1 MKEISKVSFIK
12 LIKPVILL
20 TPMSFL
26 FHYIETSLFTNASIF
41 AFFLT
46 SSFIVLAGIISV
58 EIKHNFIFLIN
69 IVSVLL
75 SMLLGRVFITA
86 PNESWFNPF
95 GMNFAIVFIG
105 IIILLGILI
114 IRLFAKSYWLWYNR
128 KVRLSIGTHKTPKG
142 DQIYS
147 IINYNMEY

>member
-12 LIKPVILL
+12 LIKVVILL

-41 AFFLT
+41 AFLGTFL
-46 SSFIVLAGIISV
+46 FIILSGIISV
-58 EIKHNFIFLIN
+58 KIKPNFIILIN

-75 SMLLGRVFITA
+75 SVFLGRMFITA

-95 GMNFAIVFIG
+95 GMNFAIVFTG
-105 IIILLGILI
+105 IIILIGILI
-114 IRLFAKSYWLWYNR
+114 VRSFAN
-128 KVRLSIGTHKTPKG
+128 KTFK
-142 DQIYS
+142 
-147 IINYNMEY
+147 

>member
-12 LIKPVILL
+12 LIKVVILL

-41 AFFLT
+41 AFLGTFL
-46 SSFIVLAGIISV
+46 FIVLSSIISV
-58 EIKHNFIFLIN
+58 KIKPNFIILIN

-75 SMLLGRVFITA
+75 SVFLGRMFITA

-95 GMNFAIVFIG
+95 GMNFAIVFTG
-105 IIILLGILI
+105 IIILIGILI
-114 IRLFAKSYWLWYNR
+114 VRSFAN
-128 KVRLSIGTHKTPKG
+128 KTFK
-142 DQIYS
+142 
-147 IINYNMEY
+147 

>member
-12 LIKPVILL
+12 LIKVVILL

-41 AFFLT
+41 AFLGTFLFIIL
-46 SSFIVLAGIISV
+46 SSIISV
-58 EIKHNFIFLIN
+58 KIKPNFIILIN

-75 SMLLGRVFITA
+75 SVFLGRMFITA

-95 GMNFAIVFIG
+95 GMNFAIVFTG
-105 IIILLGILI
+105 IIILIGILI
-114 IRLFAKSYWLWYNR
+114 VRSFAN
-128 KVRLSIGTHKTPKG
+128 KTFK
-142 DQIYS
+142 
-147 IINYNMEY
+147 